1 MMRRDREIQE
11 GLYDPGKKNM
21 TRKVRCSQ
29 CGQMY
34 DPAPRN
40 ARVTPDED
48 VYAPHGQKQSI
59 VSESQ
64 RAAMFAEMDRRKAK
78 GRWRRLL
85 KKNPITRRFDPAP
98 KRKASAWLTFV
109 KAHKDMRNAKGM
121 LDLKGISKLWHKRK

>member
-1 MMRRDREIQE
+1 MMKRDREIQE

-21 TRKVRCSQ
+21 TRKVRCSN

-34 DPAPRN
+34 DPAP
-40 ARVTPDED
+40 
-48 VYAPHGQKQSI
+48 K
-59 VSESQ
+59 
-64 RAAMFAEMDRRKAK
+64 
-78 GRWRRLL
+78 
-85 KKNPITRRFDPAP
+85 